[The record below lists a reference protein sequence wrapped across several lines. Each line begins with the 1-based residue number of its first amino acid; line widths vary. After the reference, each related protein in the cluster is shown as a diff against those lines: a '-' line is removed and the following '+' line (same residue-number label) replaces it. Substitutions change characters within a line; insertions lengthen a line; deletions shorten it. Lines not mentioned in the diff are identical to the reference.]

1 MIKTIRGKRLAVDI
15 EGSGEPVLMIHGLG
29 GTTNVWGVQ
38 AQALAKKFTTIRV
51 DLEGAGRSPA
61 TGTLS
66 IESWVEDLNALVESE
81 RLKQVRIIAHSL
93 GTLIAQHFAA
103 RDPERVV
110 RLALLGI
117 NRAPVDARRQT
128 LLSRADVVR
137 SGGLEAIV
145 DSVIEGGLSKET
157 RRSNPLVEA
166 FVRELLLRQ
175 SAEGYARCCEAVSIS
190 TAANISKIKCPVLL
204 IAGAEDTVSPPAI
217 SKAVATELSGA
228 QTLVLNGCGHWLPL
242 ERPAEVT
249 QALIDFL

>member
-15 EGSGEPVLMIHGLG
+15 EGKGEPVLMIHGLG

-38 AQALAKKFTTIRV
+38 AQALARKFTTIRV
-51 DLEGAGRSPA
+51 DLEGSGRSPPA
-61 TGTLS
+61 GTLS
-66 IESWVEDLNALVESE
+66 IESWVEDLHALVQTEGLTPV
-81 RLKQVRIIAHSL
+81 RLVAHSL

-103 RDPERVV
+103 RYPEQVV

-128 LLSRADVVR
+128 LRSRADNVR
-137 SGGLEAIV
+137 ADGLEAIV

-175 SAEGYARCCEAVSIS
+175 SPEGYARCCEAVATS
-190 TAANISKIKCPVLL
+190 TAADIGRITCPVLL
-204 IAGAEDTVSPPAI
+204 IAGADDALSTPAI
-217 SKAVATELSGA
+217 SKAVAAELSGA
-228 QTLVLNGCGHWLPL
+228 QVLVLDGCGHWLPL
-242 ERPAEVT
+242 ERPAEIT
-249 QALIDFL
+249 RALVDFL